1 VNRQQKLRQRLP
13 DEALD
18 ALLVSH
24 PENRRYISGFTGSAG
39 WLLVSARIST
49 VVVDFR
55 YVEQA
60 KFESPD
66 FEVLHIK
73 GDISHWLPRLATDFG
88 IKKLGFEANQIT
100 VAAYQQLCNSISHS
114 QHQLQLVPTSGIVES
129 LRAIKEQAEIK
140 SIIEAAALADATL
153 DYARTIVQP
162 GMTERQ
168 IAWELEEFVRE
179 KGSEAIPFDFIVA
192 SGPNSAM
199 PHARPTER
207 IILKGDPITLDMGA
221 KVKGY
226 CSDLSRTFCV
236 GDEDNMF
243 SKIYNIVLGAQLAA
257 LATIVAGISG
267 EQADKLGRNIIEQA
281 NYGEAFGHGLGHG
294 IGLETHESP
303 RLGHGSSDMLAEGM
317 VFSVEPG
324 VYIAGW
330 GGVRIEDTV
339 VVENGKIRS
348 LTQADKTPN
357 I

>member
-1 VNRQQKLRQRLP
+1 LRQRLP

-24 PENRRYISGFTGSAG
+24 PENRRYLSGFTGSAG
-39 WLLVSARIST
+39 WLLVSARLSSIA
-49 VVVDFR
+49 VDFR

-60 KFESPD
+60 KLESPD

-73 GDISHWLPRLATDFG
+73 GDISHWLPGLATDFG

-100 VAAYQQLCNSISHS
+100 VATYQQLCNSISQS
-114 QHQLQLVPTSGIVES
+114 QHQLQFVPTSGIVES
-129 LRAIKEQAEIK
+129 IRAIKEPAEIK
-140 SIIEAAALADATL
+140 SIIEAAALTDATL

-162 GMTERQ
+162 GMTEKQ
-168 IAWELEEFVRE
+168 IAWELEEFARE
-179 KGSEAIPFDFIVA
+179 KGSETIPFGFIVA

-199 PHARPTER
+199 PHAKPTER
-207 IILKGDPITLDMGA
+207 IILKGAPVILDIGA
-221 KVKGY
+221 RVNGY
-226 CSDLSRTFCV
+226 CSDLSRTLIV

-243 SKIYNIVLGAQLAA
+243 PKIYNIVLGAQLTA
-257 LATIVAGISG
+257 LATIVAGMSG
-267 EQADKLGRNIIEQA
+267 EQADKLSRNIIEQA

-294 IGLETHESP
+294 IGLEAHELP
-303 RLGHGSSDMLAEGM
+303 RLGHGSADMLAEGM

>member
-1 VNRQQKLRQRLP
+1 MNRLQKLRQHL
-13 DEALD
+13 AVQGLD
-18 ALLVSH
+18 ALLVSQA
-24 PENRRYISGFTGSAG
+24 ENRRYLSGFTGSAG
-39 WLLVSARIST
+39 WLLISAIISALA
-49 VVVDFR
+49 VDFR

-60 KFESPD
+60 KAESSG

-88 IKKLGFEANQIT
+88 ITKLGFEANQIT
-100 VAAYQQLCNSISHS
+100 VATYQQLCNSIS
-114 QHQLQLVPTSGIVES
+114 QGLHQMQLIPTTGIVES
-129 LRAIKEQAEIK
+129 LRAIKEPMEIK
-140 SIIEAAALADATL
+140 SIIEAATLADAAL
-153 DYARTIVQP
+153 SYAQTIIRP
-162 GMTERQ
+162 GRTERQ

-179 KGSEAIPFDFIVA
+179 KGSETIPFGFIVA

-207 IILKGDPITLDMGA
+207 IILKGEPIILDIGA
-221 KVKGY
+221 RAKGY
-226 CSDLSRTFCV
+226 CSDLSRTLCV
-236 GDEDNMF
+236 GDKDNTF
-243 SKIYNIVLGAQLAA
+243 SKIYNIVLGSQLTA

-267 EQADKLGRNIIEQA
+267 EQADRLGRNIIEQA

-303 RLGHGSSDMLAEGM
+303 RLGQGSSDMLAEGM

-324 VYIAGW
+324 VYIPGW